1 MCTKC
6 RVYAIPQRPF
16 FITKL
21 LTVLGRQGS
30 SEIILSI
37 SQPVFSHTNSSTFHR
52 TLFSAID
59 VLTSILWL
67 FSNPEASGQEC
78 DFRR

>member
-1 MCTKC
+1 MRSQKGLFFFFFFFF
-6 RVYAIPQRPF
+6 F

-30 SEIILSI
+30 GEIILSI
-37 SQPVFSHTNSSTFHR
+37 SRPVFYR

-78 DFRR
+78 DFRRCRVVFA